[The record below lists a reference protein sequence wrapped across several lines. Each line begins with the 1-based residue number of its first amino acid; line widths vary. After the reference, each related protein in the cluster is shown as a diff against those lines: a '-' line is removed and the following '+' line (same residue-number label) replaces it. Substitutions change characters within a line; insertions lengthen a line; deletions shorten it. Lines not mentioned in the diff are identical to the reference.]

1 MEKFTPMGKDPNT
14 YHKKQEI
21 PKEELEVFIQRI
33 YEEELASDL
42 LAPNEVYTLIQLLC
56 PKCDPKVI
64 QNAKRNHSSKK
75 ANNILFHLVR
85 AVPRLFI
92 ASLHY
97 TEQER
102 DDEPSFR
109 FRSRYRT
116 FHDRIKEH
124 QEELEELYEEMENVK
139 EGKGLMNKSDHDDEI
154 TELKRKHRDEM
165 DAIKRKMNR
174 DIESD
179 KIKYSKSMCHLKNEI
194 KNKDMEIRSYEQIRN
209 QSNQKV

>member
-14 YHKKQEI
+14 YHKKQEL
-21 PKEELEVFIQRI
+21 PKEELETFIQRV
-33 YEEELASDL
+33 YEDELASDL

-124 QEELEELYEEMENVK
+124 TEELEELYEEMENVK
-139 EGKGLMNKSDHDDEI
+139 EGKGLMNKSDHVDEI
-154 TELKRKHRDEM
+154 TELKQKHRDEM

-174 DIESD
+174 ENEST
-179 KIKYSKSMCHLKNEI
+179 KIQYSNSMYQMKHEI
-194 KNKDMEIRSYEQIRN
+194 TLKDMEIRSYEKRN

>member
-56 PKCDPKVI
+56 PKCPPKVI
-64 QNAKRNHSSKK
+64 KNAKKNHSSKK
-75 ANNILFHLVR
+75 ADNILFHLVR
-85 AVPRLFI
+85 ALPRIFI

-97 TEQER
+97 TEKER
-102 DDEPSFR
+102 EDEPRFR

-124 QEELEELYEEMENVK
+124 TDELQELYEEMEDVK
-139 EGKGLMNKSDHDDEI
+139 EGKGMMNKSEHDEEI
-154 TELKRKHRDEM
+154 KELKQKHRDEM
-165 DAIKRKMNR
+165 DAMKRKLNKEN
-174 DIESD
+174 EST
-179 KIKYSKSMCHLKNEI
+179 KIQYSQAMFQMKHEI
-194 KNKDMEIRSYEQIRN
+194 MKKDMEIAGYEKRN
-209 QSNQKV
+209 HLNPNV

>member
-1 MEKFTPMGKDPNT
+1 MEKKIDYKTC
-14 YHKKQEI
+14 YKKQEL
-21 PKEELEVFIQRI
+21 PKEELETFIQRV
-33 YEEELASDL
+33 YEDELASDL

-56 PKCDPKVI
+56 PKCDANVI
-64 QNAKRNHSSKK
+64 KNAKRNHSSKK

-124 QEELEELYEEMENVK
+124 QEELEQLYEEMENVK
-139 EGKGLMNKSDHDDEI
+139 EGKGMMNKSEHDDEI
-154 TELKRKHRDEM
+154 KELKRKHRDEM
-165 DAIKRKMNR
+165 DAIKRKMSKE
-174 DIESD
+174 IEST
-179 KIKYSKSMCHLKNEI
+179 KIQYNKSMCRMKHEI
-194 KNKDMEIRSYEQIRN
+194 TLKDMEIKCYEERN
-209 QSNQKV
+209 QLNPKV

>member
-14 YHKKQEI
+14 YHKKQEL
-21 PKEELEVFIQRI
+21 PKEELETFIQRV
-33 YEEELASDL
+33 YEDELASDL

-97 TEQER
+97 TEKER
-102 DDEPSFR
+102 DGEPRFR
-109 FRSRYRT
+109 FRSRTRT
-116 FHDRIKEH
+116 FHDRLKEY
-124 QEELEELYEEMENVK
+124 QEEIDELYEEIENMK
-139 EGKGLMNKSDHDDEI
+139 EGKGMMDKSEHDEEI
-154 TELKRKHRDEM
+154 KELKQKHRDEM
-165 DAIKRKMNR
+165 DAIKRKLNR
-174 DIESD
+174 ENEST
-179 KIKYSKSMCHLKNEI
+179 KIQYNKAMYHLKHEI
-194 KNKDMEIRSYEQIRN
+194 MKKDMEIKCYEERN
-209 QSNQKV
+209 